1 LRSPTDVNDNHA
13 RTRCQ
18 PAAPDEMKHFRA
30 GSAEIHDMN
39 EDGSRFRQADR
50 VPGWEIGDAFAG
62 AMHLQGPAIGARTG
76 LA

>member
-1 LRSPTDVNDNHA
+1 
-13 RTRCQ
+13 
-18 PAAPDEMKHFRA
+18 MKHFRA